1 MRIVFAISIVVAS
14 ILASISSASAQFAM
28 DHGHAADAV
37 KASYDRQAA
46 ADARRR
52 AIANG
57 DPLLPSQNTDFAVGG
72 RTTIKV
78 APRTEEELKADRLA
92 EEAWTA
98 RCKPTVEE
106 DAEGLRRTRYAE
118 KDCDL
123 SRFNTAGN

>member
-1 MRIVFAISIVVAS
+1 MRIVFAVSIV
-14 ILASISSASAQFAM
+14 IASISSASAQFAM

-37 KASYDRQAA
+37 QAADAKQQAA
-46 ADARRR
+46 AARAS
-52 AIANG
+52 AIARG
-57 DPLLPSQNTDFAVGG
+57 DPLLPSQSTDFAVGG

-78 APRTEEELKADRLA
+78 VPRTEEELKADRLA
-92 EEAWTA
+92 EAAWSA

-106 DAEGLRRTRYAE
+106 DRDGIRRTQYAE

>member
-1 MRIVFAISIVVAS
+1 MRIVFAVSIVA
-14 ILASISSASAQFAM
+14 ASISSASAQFAM

-37 KASYDRQAA
+37 QASYARQAA
-46 ADARRR
+46 ADAKRR

-57 DPLLPSQNTDFAVGG
+57 DPLLPSQQTDFSVGS
-72 RTTIKV
+72 RATIKV
-78 APRTEEELKADRLA
+78 YARTEAEQKADRAA
-92 EEAWTA
+92 EAEWTA

-106 DAEGLRRTRYAE
+106 DSEGLRRTRYAE

>member
-1 MRIVFAISIVVAS
+1 MRIVFAVSILVAS
-14 ILASISSASAQFAM
+14 VSSASAQFTM

-37 KASYDRQAA
+37 QAIYARQAA
-46 ADARRR
+46 ADAKAR

-57 DPLLPSQNTDFAVGG
+57 TPLLPSQSTDFAVGS
-72 RTTIKV
+72 RATIKV
-78 APRTEEELKADRLA
+78 IARTEEELKADRLA
-92 EEAWTA
+92 ETEWSA

-106 DAEGLRRTRYAE
+106 DSDGLRRTRYAE